1 LAKFVNRAGIRRGM
15 LVFRRC
21 VGIDELGRA
30 RWEADCDCGGKWV
43 GVPSSAKKSCGC
55 LKHRLRDL
63 KGKRFGSPVGVAF
76 SHRDGGRRGR
86 TWWRFRCDCGVEEVF
101 RADAVTSTGTKNVK
115 QCAIC
120 SRKATSKK
128 RAKKG
133 YEATN
138 RTPEHV
144 AYCDA
149 KYRCNNPRLAGWKHY
164 GGRGIKFLFT
174 SYEQFLAEVGR
185 RPSPQHSL
193 DRYPDNDGHYEP
205 GNVRWATRREQLRNT
220 RLHDRSIEELER
232 ELAQKRNLL
241 IKSK

>member
-1 LAKFVNRAGIRRGM
+1 MTKIDWTAERRGL
-15 LVFRRC
+15 LVFVKRTGTNQR
-21 VGIDELGRA
+21 GLAI
-30 RWEADCDCGGKWV
+30 WEADCDCGRKWI
-43 GVPSSAKKSCGC
+43 GAPSGSGAKSCGC
-55 LKHRLRDL
+55 LKHRVKDLRR
-63 KGKRFGSPVGVAF
+63 KFGKLTGVSF

-86 TWWRFRCDCGVEEVF
+86 TWWRFRCDCGVEEVL
-101 RADAVTSTGTKNVK
+101 RAEAVTSNGIKSVK

-120 SRKATSKK
+120 SHKATARK
-128 RAKKG
+128 RATKG

-138 RTPEHV
+138 RTPEYV

-149 KYRCNNPRLAGWKHY
+149 KYRCNNSKLAGWKHY

-193 DRYPDNDGHYEP
+193 DRYPNNDGHYEP

-232 ELAQKRNLL
+232 ELAQKRKLL
-241 IKSK
+241 TKLG